1 MANLAYTFTIM
12 KASLDVLRKDKEL
25 LLFPLFS
32 GLCCL
37 IVALS
42 FAIPAFHSDFLRS
55 PTAEESTSA
64 QIARFVLMFAF
75 YYITYFIVIF
85 FNSAIVACAILRM
98 RGGDPSLST
107 GFHAALARLPQIA
120 GWALIAASV
129 GMVLRILQKRSN
141 RVGGILIGLMGM
153 AWSLLTFFVVPVLV
167 VERKG
172 PVDAL
177 RESAAMLKKTW
188 GEQLVGNFSF
198 GVIFFIL
205 ALMGLVPL
213 VIGFMAPVMTL
224 KVIMFALAGFYIL
237 LLILT
242 QSALQAIFQAA
253 MYLYSRDGRAPE
265 GFEESALAGA
275 MGPR

>member
-1 MANLAYTFTIM
+1 MANLAYTFTMM

-55 PTAEESTSA
+55 PSAGENTSA
-64 QIARFVLMFAF
+64 QIARFVLLFAF
-75 YYITYFIVIF
+75 YYITYFIIIF
-85 FNSAIVACAILRM
+85 FNSAIVAWAIFRM
-98 RGGDPSLST
+98 RGGDPGLAT
-107 GFHAALARLPQIA
+107 GFRAALARLPQIA

-129 GMVLRILQKRSN
+129 GMLLRLLQKRSN
-141 RVGGILIGLMGM
+141 RLGGIVIGLMGM
-153 AWSLLTFFVVPVLV
+153 AWSVLTFLVVPVLV

-188 GEQLVGNFSF
+188 GEQLVGHFSF
-198 GVIFFIL
+198 GIIFFIL

-213 VIGFMAPVMTL
+213 IIGFMAPVLAL
-224 KVIMFALAGFYIL
+224 KVIMLSFAGIYIL

-253 MYLYSRDGRAPE
+253 MYLYARDGRAPE
-265 GFEESALAGA
+265 GFDETALASA
-275 MGPR
+275 IRPR